1 MLFNGQVDKGRIL
14 QRKLAEVFYFMT
26 SIRLYFVL
34 ACIMIAFFFLA
45 LFLFSNLVFALQRA
59 GKYVFFD

>member
-26 SIRLYFVL
+26 CIRLYFVL
-34 ACIMIAFFFLA
+34 ACIMIAFLLFGFIPSFLA
-45 LFLFSNLVFALQRA
+45 I
-59 GKYVFFD
+59 